1 MSSILFIIYMSELGQ
16 RMRNSGVGVKLPD
29 GTVVSILLFAD
40 DIILLSDAE
49 EDLTTLKNIMEKWC
63 WDFKMKMSPGKTNI
77 ITSIDNFLCL
87 LKDIALDEEDIV
99 EHVTCY
105 KYLGINQYLTPNK
118 TYKTKGELMIKKA
131 KMYQNIISKVSFT
144 APDKVEVMSCLWRG
158 VAIPGMLYG
167 MEVIPLCPKHLEE
180 LEQIQLKIGKS
191 ALDVPVSTANVSVY
205 LELGRKPISLLVAE
219 SKLKF
224 IKRINSPLFK
234 GSSLV
239 RKCMQ
244 WNEEMGT
251 TLYYRNIKQTFQPY
265 LEEGQAMAEITLKQ
279 IQQ

>member
-1 MSSILFIIYMSELGQ
+1 
-16 RMRNSGVGVKLPD
+16 MRNSGVGVKLPD

-77 ITSIDNFLCL
+77 ITSIDDFLCL

-99 EHVTCY
+99 EHVKSY

-144 APDKVEVMSCLWRG
+144 APD
-158 VAIPGMLYG
+158 
-167 MEVIPLCPKHLEE
+167 
-180 LEQIQLKIGKS
+180 
-191 ALDVPVSTANVSVY
+191 
-205 LELGRKPISLLVAE
+205 
-219 SKLKF
+219 
-224 IKRINSPLFK
+224 
-234 GSSLV
+234 
-239 RKCMQ
+239 
-244 WNEEMGT
+244 
-251 TLYYRNIKQTFQPY
+251 
-265 LEEGQAMAEITLKQ
+265 
-279 IQQ
+279 